1 MKAQS
6 LTAKQARWA
15 SYLSEFSFE
24 ILHIPGKSNPA
35 DPASRRSDYTGK
47 EILTNRVVLLG
58 RREEEDV
65 QINAITMR
73 KLKISRVNNPFSSF
87 MPAEETTLTSLRACY
102 DTDEYLQ
109 GRIPTALSY
118 QDHLWWWRDKLYVPK
133 SMRQMIL
140 EQVHNA
146 PAAGHWGVM
155 KTLELLTRTFDWP
168 NSRADVLT
176 FCSSCRSCQAVKVD
190 HRAPQGTLMP
200 LPIPDRPWSKIGV
213 DFIVKLPLSKGFD
226 SVMVVVD
233 HFSKSAHFIPAKET
247 WKADQ
252 LAEAFVDQIFRL
264 QGLPETI
271 VSDRGTT
278 FMSHFWN
285 SVLSQL
291 KINPTPSTAFH
302 PQTDGQ
308 VERINALLED
318 YLRHYVSLEQTDWA
332 HWLALAEFSYNN
344 TPSASTKCSPFFAIH
359 GFHPRFNSLVA
370 SSNIPAADE
379 FVAHLQNVQNQL
391 VENSTRAKEA
401 QSRFY
406 NQGRRVD
413 VSYSPGE

>member
-1 MKAQS
+1 
-6 LTAKQARWA
+6 
-15 SYLSEFSFE
+15 
-24 ILHIPGKSNPA
+24 
-35 DPASRRSDYTGK
+35 
-47 EILTNRVVLLG
+47 
-58 RREEEDV
+58 
-65 QINAITMR
+65 
-73 KLKISRVNNPFSSF
+73 
-87 MPAEETTLTSLRACY
+87 
-102 DTDEYLQ
+102 
-109 GRIPTALSY
+109 
-118 QDHLWWWRDKLYVPK
+118 
-133 SMRQMIL
+133 MRQMIL

-213 DFIVKLPLSKGFD
+213 DYIVKLPLSKGFD

-233 HFSKSAHFIPAKET
+233 HFSKSAHCIPAKET

-264 QGLPETI
+264 HGLPETI

-285 SVLSQL
+285 LVVSQL

-391 VENSTRAKEA
+391 VENLTRAKEA

-406 NQGRRVD
+406 NKGRRVD
-413 VSYSPGE
+413 VSYSPGEYVWLSRRHIKTRRQISKLDVRRLGPFKVKRMIGKNAVELELTPAYS